1 MVTPAHADMSR
12 DTAPGTGSENR
23 KNTSAAS
30 VASTLGEKMSF
41 SRRAPPRVFSLRR
54 QTP

>member
-1 MVTPAHADMSR
+1 MSR

-41 SRRAPPRVFSLRR
+41 TRRAPPLRVFALRR